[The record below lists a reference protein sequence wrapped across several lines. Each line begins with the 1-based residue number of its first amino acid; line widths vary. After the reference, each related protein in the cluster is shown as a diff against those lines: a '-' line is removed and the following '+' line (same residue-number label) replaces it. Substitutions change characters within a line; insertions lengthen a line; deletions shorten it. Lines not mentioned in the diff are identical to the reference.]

1 MPQRFILL
9 LKWNTQNYGLEDSKT
24 NGTKS
29 MKVKVMV
36 KLRFDN
42 KGLTG

>member
-1 MPQRFILL
+1 MPQRYILL
-9 LKWNTQNYGLEDSKT
+9 LKCNTQNYGLEDSKT